1 MEKFQADS
9 SHERISPYNPE
20 WVTQYEEEAD
30 KLRDIFGED
39 LLGIEHIGST
49 SVPGLPAKPIIDLM
63 VLIDSYL
70 KVDKFISKL
79 ERLGYGFNANSHT
92 DKSTER
98 HLFRKGNP
106 TQYHLSVAYADRG
119 GFWKRQLAFRDYL
132 RDHLE
137 ERDRYAVLKK
147 ELIQKDPSGKDF
159 YIEGKTDLVNE
170 MLDKSGFVR
179 WQPPIKDG
187 EDLINEAGR

>member
-9 SHERISPYNPE
+9 SPERISPYNPE
-20 WVTQYEEEAD
+20 RVTQYEEEAD
-30 KLRDIFGED
+30 KLREIFGED

-79 ERLGYGFNANSHT
+79 EGFGYGFNANSHT

-132 RDHLE
+132 RDHPE

-147 ELIQKDPSGKDF
+147 ELIQKDPSGKDS
-159 YIEGKTDLVNE
+159 YVEGKTDLVNE

-179 WQPPIKDG
+179 WQPPIKDR
-187 EDLINEAGR
+187 ED